1 MKERR
6 GGMREKRAKKKREE
20 RGDEGEEGRRETI
33 EGKDRGEER

>member
-6 GGMREKRAKKKREE
+6 GGMREKWAKKKREE